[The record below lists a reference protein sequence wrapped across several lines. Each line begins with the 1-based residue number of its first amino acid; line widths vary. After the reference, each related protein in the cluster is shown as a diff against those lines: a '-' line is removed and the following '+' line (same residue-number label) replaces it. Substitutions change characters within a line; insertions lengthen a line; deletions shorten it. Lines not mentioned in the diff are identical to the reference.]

1 MRLADCGVVTAA
13 ASDDI
18 KMDETEDRT
27 PAAVV
32 ALCLGRS
39 RGWMRCL
46 GVRDCCLSGDRQ
58 EQARHPGFW
67 LSEVD
72 FSSSG
77 VIPKTPKPAG
87 DLLGSRENKL
97 FSLLSPHVFSP
108 TRDPVCDPTCHIVI
122 SKWA

>member
-1 MRLADCGVVTAA
+1 MCLASCGVVTAA

-18 KMDETEDRT
+18 EMDEPEDRT
-27 PAAVV
+27 PAAVM
-32 ALCLGRS
+32 AFCLGHS
-39 RGWMRCL
+39 RGWARCL
-46 GVRDCCLSGDRQ
+46 GVSHCLSGDR
-58 EQARHPGFW
+58 EKQARHPGFW
-67 LSEVD
+67 LSEVG

-87 DLLGSRENKL
+87 DLLSSRENKP
-97 FSLLSPHVFSP
+97 FSFLSPRVFCP